1 MESYAARARYPAW
14 FFLAGAAPA
23 SRFGGAHLNAF
34 RSAHGGPVV
43 RVFRGAQQTHLV
55 IVTVGRSPRPG
66 ELVGTTPEPE
76 DIHKFLRHG
85 LFPG

>member
-1 MESYAARARYPAW
+1 
-14 FFLAGAAPA
+14 
-23 SRFGGAHLNAF
+23 
-34 RSAHGGPVV
+34 
-43 RVFRGAQQTHLV
+43 
-55 IVTVGRSPRPG
+55 VTVGRSPRPG